1 MLFGSSGIR
10 QMFDQRLL
18 SLAPIVGAAVAQNA
32 KHIVLG
38 TDSRTSRD
46 VLAHAVISG
55 LISNGAD
62 VVYGGI
68 CPTPTVAFGAGF
80 ADAGVMITASHNPE
94 PYNGIKLF
102 RSDGSSYTLAQQ
114 KEIEEEVDHPSWS
127 SWNEQGSFTDADL
140 ITPHKEAI
148 LTSVC
153 IPEDITIVV
162 DCGNGAGGQITPKL
176 FDESGATVIPV
187 NCDPSGKF
195 ARPSE
200 PLEKNLLHIPRLM
213 KKINA
218 DCAVVNDGDA
228 DRMMAFDNLGRYIDG
243 DHLLMLFAK
252 YLDAKQVVTTVDASM
267 AIEEIAEVRRTP
279 VGDSFVSE
287 ELISWGTFGGEPSGS
302 WIFPKHSLCPDG
314 PYAAALFAEISGE
327 WNVAEE
333 LDSMPRYTILRDAL
347 ETKNAKEILTGLGAD
362 KPTDGIRISE
372 ENGWCLIRASGTE
385 PKIRCTAEGRTK
397 DDAKRMLDA
406 GMTRIRNAMHQIKE

>member
-18 SLAPIVGAAVAQNA
+18 SLAPIVGAAVAQHA
-32 KHIVLG
+32 KHVVLG
-38 TDSRTSRD
+38 TDSRTSREI
-46 VLAHAVISG
+46 LANAVISG
-55 LISNGAD
+55 LISSGSD

-114 KEIEEEVDHPSWS
+114 KEIEDEVEHPSWS
-127 SWNEQGSFTDADL
+127 MWDEQGVLTDADL

-153 IPEDITIVV
+153 IPENLTVVV

-176 FDESGATVIPV
+176 FEESGATVIPV

-200 PLEKNLLHIPRLM
+200 PLEKNLLHIPKLM
-213 KKINA
+213 KKIDA

-228 DRMMAFDNLGRYIDG
+228 DRMMAFDNRGRYIDG
-243 DHLLMLFAK
+243 DHMLMLFAK

-267 AIEEIAEVRRTP
+267 AIEEIAEVHRTP

-327 WNVAEE
+327 WDVAEE
-333 LDSMPRYTILRDAL
+333 LDAMPRYTILRDAL
-347 ETKNAKEILTGLGAD
+347 ETKYGKEILSGLGAD
-362 KPTDGIRISE
+362 KPTDGIRLTE

-406 GMTRIRNAMHQIKE
+406 GMTRIRNAIHQIKE

>member
-10 QMFDQRLL
+10 QLFNQQLL

-32 KHIVLG
+32 KHVVLG

-46 VLAHAVISG
+46 ILASAVISG
-55 LISNGAD
+55 LVGNNAD
-62 VVYGGI
+62 VIYGGI
-68 CPTPTVAFGAGF
+68 CPTPTVAFGAGQ

-102 RSDGSSYTLAQQ
+102 RPDGSSYTLAQQ
-114 KEIEEEVDHPSWS
+114 KEIEDRVEKPNWS
-127 SWNEQGSFTDADL
+127 AWNHQGSLTNADL
-140 ITPHKEAI
+140 ITPHKKAI
-148 LTSVC
+148 LSRVI
-153 IPEDITIVV
+153 IPENLTVVV
-162 DCGNGAGGQITPKL
+162 DCANGAGGQITPKL
-176 FDESGATVIPV
+176 FEESGATVVPV

-200 PLEKNLLHIPRLM
+200 PLEKNLLHIPKLM

-218 DCAVVNDGDA
+218 SCAVVNDGDA
-228 DRMMAFDNLGRYIDG
+228 DRMMAFDNLGRYVDG
-243 DHLLMLFAK
+243 DHLLMLFAR

-267 AIEEIAEVRRTP
+267 AIEEIAEVHRTP

-302 WIFPKHSLCPDG
+302 WVFPKHSLCPDG
-314 PYAAALFAEISGE
+314 PYAAALFAEICGE
-327 WNVAEE
+327 WNVAAE
-333 LDSMPRYTILRDAL
+333 LDAMPRYTILRDAL
-347 ETKNAKEILTGLGAD
+347 QTEKGKEILLKLGTD
-362 KPTDGIRISE
+362 KPTDGIRITE

-385 PKIRCTAEGRTK
+385 PKIRCTAEGKTK
-397 DDAKRMLDA
+397 EDAKRILDA
-406 GMTRIRNAMHQIKE
+406 GLTRIRNAMHEIKE

>member
-10 QMFDQRLL
+10 QMFDQHLL
-18 SLAPIVGAAVAQNA
+18 SLAPIVGAAVAQTA
-32 KHIVLG
+32 KHVVLG
-38 TDSRTSRD
+38 TDSRTTRD
-46 VLAHAVISG
+46 ILANAVISG

-68 CPTPTVAFGAGF
+68 CPTPTVAFAAGF
-80 ADAGVMITASHNPE
+80 AEAGVMITASHNPE

-114 KEIEEEVDHPSWS
+114 KEIEDTIQHPSWS
-127 SWNEQGSFTDADL
+127 EWDNQGVLTDADL

-148 LTSVC
+148 LGSVC
-153 IPEDITIVV
+153 IPEKLTIVV

-176 FDESGATVIPV
+176 FEESGSMVIPI

-200 PLEKNLLHIPRLM
+200 PLEKNLLHIPKLM
-213 KKINA
+213 KMINA

-228 DRMMAFDNLGRYIDG
+228 DRMMAFDNRGRYIDG

-252 YLDAKQVVTTVDASM
+252 YLNAKQVVTTVDASM
-267 AIEEIAEVRRTP
+267 AIEEIAEVRRTS

-333 LDSMPRYTILRDAL
+333 LDAMPRYTILRDAL
-347 ETKNAKEILTGLGAD
+347 VTNHGKEILSGLGTE
-362 KPTDGIRISE
+362 KPTDGIRFAE

-385 PKIRCTAEGRTK
+385 PKIRCTAEGKTK
-397 DDAKRMLDA
+397 DDAKRMLDE
-406 GMTRIRNAMHQIKE
+406 GMARIHHEMHRIKE

>member
-38 TDSRTSRD
+38 TDSRTSREI
-46 VLAHAVISG
+46 LANAVISG

-68 CPTPTVAFGAGF
+68 CPTPTVAFGARF
-80 ADAGVMITASHNPE
+80 ADVGVMITASHNPE

-114 KEIEEEVDHPSWS
+114 KEIEDEVEHPSWS
-127 SWNEQGSFTDADL
+127 KWDEQGVLTDADL

-153 IPEDITIVV
+153 IPENLTVVV

-176 FDESGATVIPV
+176 FEESGATVISV
-187 NCDPSGKF
+187 NCDPAGKF

-200 PLEKNLLHIPRLM
+200 PLEKNLLNIPKLM
-213 KKINA
+213 KKIDA

-228 DRMMAFDNLGRYIDG
+228 DRMMAFDNRGRYIDG
-243 DHLLMLFAK
+243 DHMLMLFAK

-267 AIEEIAEVRRTP
+267 AIEEIAEVHRTP

-333 LDSMPRYTILRDAL
+333 LDAMPRYTILRDAL
-347 ETKNAKEILTGLGAD
+347 ETKHGKEIISGLGAD
-362 KPTDGIRISE
+362 KPTDGIRLTE
-372 ENGWCLIRASGTE
+372 EQGWCLIRASGTE

-406 GMTRIRNAMHQIKE
+406 GMTRIRNAMLQIKE